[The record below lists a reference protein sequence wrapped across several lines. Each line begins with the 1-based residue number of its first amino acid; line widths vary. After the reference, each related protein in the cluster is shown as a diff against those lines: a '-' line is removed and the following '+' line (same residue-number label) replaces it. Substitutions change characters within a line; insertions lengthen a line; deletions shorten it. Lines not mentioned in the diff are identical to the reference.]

1 MQSASLRKS
10 TKTSCKK
17 IVLQKTLQ
25 TESLHFTYRNGRIES
40 DQGHVWSP
48 FLPSSAAISKHL
60 GRSNNQQLI
69 GCINTNIYYV

>member
-1 MQSASLRKS
+1 MQSASLGSLLRSAAK
-10 TKTSCKK
+10 KT
-17 IVLQKTLQ
+17 VLQKTLQ

-48 FLPSSAAISKHL
+48 FRPSSAAISKHL